1 MNATRPRPQ
10 VEVSAGGLVQSL
22 TDPELVALISHK
34 NRGGRA
40 DWCIPKGHVEAGEDL
55 AQTAVREIGEE
66 TGIAA
71 EVVEKLG
78 EISYSFKIGPQ
89 RIKKTVHHFLLRQTG
104 GELSSEMDPTGEVIE
119 AKWFKLSDLESVLA
133 HENERKVAQRALEL
147 LR

>member
-1 MNATRPRPQ
+1 MNSSRPRPQ
-10 VEVSAGGLVQSL
+10 LEVSAGGLVQSDS
-22 TDPELVALISHK
+22 DPELVALISHK

-55 AQTAVREIGEE
+55 AETAVREIGEE
-66 TGIAA
+66 TGITA

-78 EISYSFKIGPQ
+78 EITYSFKIGQQ
-89 RIKKTVHHFLLRQTG
+89 RIKKTVHHYLMRQTG

-119 AKWFKLSDLESVLA
+119 AKWFKLSELESVLA

-147 LR
+147 LS

>member
-1 MNATRPRPQ
+1 M
-10 VEVSAGGLVQSL
+10 QSDS
-22 TDPELVALISHK
+22 DPELVALISHK

-55 AQTAVREIGEE
+55 AETAVREIGEE
-66 TGIAA
+66 TGITA

-78 EISYSFKIGPQ
+78 EITYSFKIGQQ
-89 RIKKTVHHFLLRQTG
+89 RIKKTVHHYLLRQTG

-119 AKWFKLSDLESVLA
+119 AKWFKLSELESVLA

-147 LR
+147 LS

>member
-1 MNATRPRPQ
+1 MNSSRPRPQ
-10 VEVSAGGLVQSL
+10 VEVSAGGLVLSR

-55 AQTAVREIGEE
+55 AQTAIREIGEE
-66 TGIAA
+66 TGIEA

-78 EISYSFKIGPQ
+78 EITYSFKIGPQ

-104 GELSSEMDPTGEVIE
+104 GELSAEMDPTGEVIE
-119 AKWFKLSDLESVLA
+119 AKWFKLSELEGVLA
-133 HENERKVAQRALEL
+133 HENERRVAQRALEIL
-147 LR
+147 S

>member
-1 MNATRPRPQ
+1 MNASRPRPQ
-10 VEVSAGGLVQSL
+10 IEVSAGGLVQSL

-34 NRGGRA
+34 NRGGKA

-55 AQTAVREIGEE
+55 AQTAVREISEE
-66 TGIAA
+66 TGIEA

-104 GELSSEMDPTGEVIE
+104 GELSSDMDPTGEVIE
-119 AKWFKLSDLESVLA
+119 AKWFKLSELESILA
-133 HENERKVAQRALEL
+133 HENERKVAHLALERL
-147 LR
+147 S

>member
-1 MNATRPRPQ
+1 MNSSRPRPQ
-10 VEVSAGGLVQSL
+10 LEVSAGGLVQSDS
-22 TDPELVALISHK
+22 DPELVALISHK

-55 AQTAVREIGEE
+55 ADTAVREISEE
-66 TGIAA
+66 TGITA

-78 EISYSFKIGPQ
+78 EITYSFKIGQQ
-89 RIKKTVHHFLLRQTG
+89 RIKKTVHHYLLRQTG

-119 AKWFKLSDLESVLA
+119 AKWFKLSELESVLA

-147 LR
+147 LS

>member
-1 MNATRPRPQ
+1 MNSSRPRPQ
-10 VEVSAGGLVQSL
+10 LEVSAGGLVQSDS
-22 TDPELVALISHK
+22 DPELVALISHK

-55 AQTAVREIGEE
+55 ADTAVREIGEE
-66 TGIAA
+66 TGITA

-78 EISYSFKIGPQ
+78 EITYSFKIGQQ
-89 RIKKTVHHFLLRQTG
+89 RIKKTVHHYLLRQTG

-119 AKWFKLSDLESVLA
+119 AKWFKLSELESVLA

-147 LR
+147 LS